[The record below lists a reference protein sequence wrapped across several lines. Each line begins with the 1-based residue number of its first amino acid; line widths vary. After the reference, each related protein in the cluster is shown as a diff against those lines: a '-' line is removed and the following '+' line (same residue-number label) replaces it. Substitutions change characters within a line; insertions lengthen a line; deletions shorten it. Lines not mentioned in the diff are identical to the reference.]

1 MTLVVRTRAPQAGRP
16 PATRAI
22 QVGVPRGAAM
32 YIGAL
37 LGPGLLLLPGLAART
52 AGPAS
57 ILAWLA
63 LLALSALLAIVFAAF
78 GRKVP
83 AASGAAGYAQAGLGQ
98 AAGALTR
105 TWFLAGVVT
114 GAPIVCLVGAGYIT
128 GLTGGG
134 QATRA
139 TVAAAMLAALIALAA
154 GGVRSATV
162 VQLVLVT
169 LLIAVIAV
177 AVTGSAPAARAANWT
192 PFLPYGWTSVGRA
205 ASVLMLSFVG
215 WEAVAPLTSRFAEP
229 DRQLP
234 KVIAIAFAVTSLL
247 YLGLAVAVVASL
259 GRSGPT
265 DVPLA
270 RLLALA
276 VGPAGIA
283 VAAGAAVVLTL
294 GSVNAYLSGSVQMA
308 GSRFRVLPLVAACG
322 LVVLGLYGLGA
333 VNTAALVEVPTAMFV
348 CVYLACL
355 ASAVRALTGR
365 ARLAAVAALPAVAAI
380 LAFCGWSAVPAVA
393 TGLVVLA
400 SGRRRRSHNCVKR
413 AAGERVPGRP
423 RSEMY

>member
-1 MTLVVRTRAPQAGRP
+1 MTLPVRAQASQAGRP
-16 PATRAI
+16 PGTRP
-22 QVGVPRGAAM
+22 VELPVPRGAAL

-37 LGPGLLLLPGLAART
+37 LGPGLLLLPGLAAKT

-63 LLALSALLAIVFAAF
+63 LLGLSGLLAIVFAAF
-78 GRKVP
+78 GREVP
-83 AASGAAGYAQAGLGQ
+83 SASGAAGYAQAGLGR

-114 GAPIVCLVGAGYIT
+114 GAPIVCLVGAGYVA

-139 TVAAAMLAALIALAA
+139 AVAAAMLAALIALAA
-154 GGVRSATV
+154 GGVRSATF

-169 LLIAVIAV
+169 LLIAVIVV
-177 AVTGSAPAARAANWT
+177 AVTGSATAARAANWA
-192 PFLPYGWTSVGRA
+192 PFLPHGWTSVGRA

-215 WEAVAPLTSRFAEP
+215 WEAVAPLTSRFADP

-234 KVIAIAFAVTSLL
+234 KVIGIAFAVTSLL

-259 GRSGPT
+259 GRSGT
-265 DVPLA
+265 ADVPLA

-276 VGPAGIA
+276 VGPAGNA

-294 GSVNAYLSGSVQMA
+294 GSVNAYLSGSVQMT
-308 GSRFRVLPLVAACG
+308 GSRLRVLPLVAACG
-322 LVVLGLYGLGA
+322 LVVLGLFGLGA

-348 CVYLACL
+348 CVYVACL
-355 ASAVRALTGR
+355 AAAVRLLAGR
-365 ARLAAVAALPAVAAI
+365 ARLAAAAALPAVATI
-380 LAFCGWSAVPAVA
+380 LVFCGWSALPAVA
-393 TGLVVLA
+393 TGLAVLA
-400 SGRRRRSHNCVKR
+400 SGLRRRRPQLPGLSHSWHPR
-413 AAGERVPGRP
+413 ADHTR
-423 RSEMY
+423 